1 MDKIVTWFEEVSFAI
16 PIESKKLLCALIFLV
31 CIDYISG
38 ICVAIKNKAISSK
51 VGAKGLATKIMIF
64 IMVSIGAIIDHLLI
78 GSGSTIFNITMLF
91 YSSNEL
97 ISICE
102 NATQIGLPLPK
113 KVGFAS

>member
-78 GSGSTIFNITMLF
+78 GSGSE
-91 YSSNEL
+91 Y
-97 ISICE
+97 
-102 NATQIGLPLPK
+102 A
-113 KVGFAS
+113 A